1 MKDFFFCDGDA
12 AVTRISS
19 SRTNWSFYQ
28 KWNDVLWDTIGALQF
43 FCVNLIFFVCVPFA
57 SSYSY
62 VKWRTYSLWQIC
74 AHIALPSCLLVLFC
88 HISFFCWPPS
98 TNKFGVCAFDG
109 DIAKVARTSH
119 VRNIIIM
126 MIICIAAILLEFG
139 SAKVSEA
146 HRNWPEAISCYNTY
160 DSDHCV
166 YNAPQNSS
174 PT

>member
-1 MKDFFFCDGDA
+1 MPTQKIHSNRDGPVRPFPALTLPISLSGSVSRLARTVQRVNAINRIMIFHERFFFCDGDA

-98 TNKFGVCAFDG
+98 TNKFGVCVPLTA
-109 DIAKVARTSH
+109 TSPKS
-119 VRNIIIM
+119 R
-126 MIICIAAILLEFG
+126 
-139 SAKVSEA
+139 A
-146 HRNWPEAISCYNTY
+146 HLTY
-160 DSDHCV
+160 
-166 YNAPQNSS
+166 A
-174 PT
+174 TL